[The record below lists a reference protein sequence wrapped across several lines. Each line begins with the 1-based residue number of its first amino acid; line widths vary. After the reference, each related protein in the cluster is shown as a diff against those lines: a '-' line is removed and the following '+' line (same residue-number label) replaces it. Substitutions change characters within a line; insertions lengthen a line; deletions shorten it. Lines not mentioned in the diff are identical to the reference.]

1 MAGNKF
7 FQLLVILSLIPLG
20 PLAIDVY
27 LPSFPQMIEAFAVS
41 ESEIRQTISIYV
53 LALGVSQLIA
63 GPVSDRKGRKF
74 SAMLGLIMYA
84 AGSLLVVAYS
94 SLEMLYAARALQ
106 GVGASFTMI
115 TAMAWVRDNYEGD
128 VAGKWLSYMGGVTSA
143 VPTIAPLIGS
153 GLALLWGWTG
163 GFYLMAGLA
172 LLLFIMSAIALQSKK
187 SVKATVNVKDTQALK
202 CNVRDILT
210 NRTFLVYS
218 LTNMLSF
225 GALLTYISVAPIVAI
240 SEGGFSQV
248 QFSLMFGMIGGV
260 QILASLIAPRLMRS
274 FGRRNTVRFGATVI
288 TVGGMG
294 LLFISSN
301 ATYLFF
307 ALSALGAAGFSL
319 LSGSATSLALEPFK
333 YCAGLATSIDGFFR
347 MIGGA
352 LLVAVSGLLG
362 VSSISTLAIV
372 MLLSL
377 ASVLLVTVD
386 NQIVQRTNS
395 RLGSHLN

>member
-7 FQLLVILSLIPLG
+7 FQLLVIFSLIPLG

-27 LPSFPQMIEAFAVS
+27 LPSFPQMIETFAVS
-41 ESEIRQTISIYV
+41 DSDIRQTISIYV

-74 SAMLGLIMYA
+74 SAMLGLFMYA
-84 AGSLLVVAYS
+84 AGSLLVVASS

-172 LLLFIMSAIALQSKK
+172 LLLFVMSAIALESKRNF
-187 SVKATVNVKDTQALK
+187 KATVDIEDTQALK

-248 QFSLMFGMIGGV
+248 QFSVMFGVIGGA
-260 QILASLIAPRLMRS
+260 QILASLFAPKLMKS
-274 FGRRNTVRFGATVI
+274 FGRRNTVRFGAGIIV
-288 TVGGMG
+288 VGGAG
-294 LLFISSN
+294 LLLVDSD

-307 ALSALGAAGFSL
+307 ALAGLGAAGFSL
-319 LSGSATSLALEPFK
+319 LSGSATSLALESFK

-352 LLVAVSGLLG
+352 LLVAMSGLLG
-362 VSSISTLAIV
+362 ISSISTLAVV

-377 ASVLLVTVD
+377 LPVLLVAVD
-386 NQIVQRTNS
+386 LQIEKQSKLRVKLATK
-395 RLGSHLN
+395 